1 MIRLRRHARRA
12 IQRGDYIESTAASLQ
27 PGLVVQELEGVD
39 LGDQPAV
46 VLDVVYEDDTAVV
59 DLYLVDSKQTKTVRL
74 PSDSAFNAYE
84 YGLPTGVQEKPY
96 DEMRIHEDI
105 EPIHRPPDSYF
116 PYMDPNHPSS
126 ITDTLWRPTLRRS
139 PVYRYYEMRKDKKAE
154 MVQEPRGYNIPK
166 PDVFVPKIDDEGKPL
181 VPLYP
186 DLIGYDI
193 DPYEASALAEMAQA
207 FYESYQHIRTNI
219 APQHVVPLHSN
230 MEVAEYS
237 IIFASENGL
246 SNREMAVLWEYMCAI
261 GMFPHSEHDAWR
273 QHVRMNA
280 LLPTQHDDLA
290 G

>member
-1 MIRLRRHARRA
+1 MFKK
-12 IQRGDYIESTAASLQ
+12 TAAVSRDDLF
-27 PGLVVQELEGVD
+27 EMLEVMKKWPVWKGWRGGYEVPYQGKKVEVWVD
-39 LGDQPAV
+39 DNDLFY
-46 VLDVVYEDDTAVV
+46 LDVDGKEEVFETPEEVLNELDTMM
-59 DLYLVDSKQTKTVRL
+59 KT
-74 PSDSAFNAYE
+74 
-84 YGLPTGVQEKPY
+84 
-96 DEMRIHEDI
+96 
-105 EPIHRPPDSYF
+105 
-116 PYMDPNHPSS
+116 
-126 ITDTLWRPTLRRS
+126 
-139 PVYRYYEMRKDKKAE
+139 KKAE